1 LQVFHY
7 SNTEQAKP
15 EGAANTWP
23 GVGGGER
30 VKKKK
35 ENLGGNATVG
45 KKVWPQR
52 PNGKGNKLKI
62 K

>member
-1 LQVFHY
+1 M
-7 SNTEQAKP
+7 A
-15 EGAANTWP
+15 W
-23 GVGGGER
+23 GGGWRESE
-30 VKKKK
+30 KKK